1 MSNAIKIE
9 KTKDLTKKKYSS
21 NPFMKELILTSKSQ
35 KQMKLNA
42 VNGKEKFLI
51 MNSNSLPGTN
61 PQDLSAFF
69 GETKEVELNEF
80 VKLYTAGV
88 AALIGLGSAGQK
100 VFTILFEQVRGKEGQ
115 DRAEITLNYD
125 LIPEETRKKIKLSR
139 TTFFRGIEQ
148 LIQHR
153 FLARSIATNL
163 YYINPTYIFNGNRL
177 YIAKE
182 YILGNS
188 SKTKEIPKD
197 EKPKTP
203 TTLKIEATSTHQD
216 SLFDATEQ
224 PNYIKRDD
232 GTFINTSTGEILD
245 KDGMPQ

>member
-1 MSNAIKIE
+1 MSNE
-9 KTKDLTKKKYSS
+9 KKEDITKKKYAT
-21 NPFMKELILTSKSQ
+21 NPFIKELIMTSKAK
-35 KQMKLNA
+35 KQLTVTPANS
-42 VNGKEKFLI
+42 KEKFLI
-51 MNSNSLPGTN
+51 INSNSLPGTEPN
-61 PQDLSAFF
+61 DLSAFF

-182 YILGNS
+182 YILGNRN
-188 SKTKEIPKD
+188 KTKEIPKD
-197 EKPKTP
+197 EENKKLQPP
-203 TTLKIEATSTHQD
+203 QTLKVEANVSEG
-216 SLFDATEQ
+216 SLFYEEKAE
-224 PNYIKRDD
+224 YEERED
-232 GTFINTSTGEILD
+232 GSFVNKITGEILD
-245 KDGMPQ
+245 KDGMPINE